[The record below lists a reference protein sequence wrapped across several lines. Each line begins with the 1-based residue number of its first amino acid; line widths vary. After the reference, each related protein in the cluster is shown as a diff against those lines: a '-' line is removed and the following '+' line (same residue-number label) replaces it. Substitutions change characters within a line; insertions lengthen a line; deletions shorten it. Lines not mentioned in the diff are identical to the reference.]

1 MNMLW
6 NSIHKKKKKIIQLKT
21 NKTQIRTKVIAP
33 YKKKREQFVCLN
45 GSNDVAI
52 AEPHYWKI

>member
-33 YKKKREQFVCLN
+33 YKKKESSLCV
-45 GSNDVAI
+45 SMVATMLQ
-52 AEPHYWKI
+52 